1 MGQSRF
7 KFWA

>member
-7 KFWA
+7 